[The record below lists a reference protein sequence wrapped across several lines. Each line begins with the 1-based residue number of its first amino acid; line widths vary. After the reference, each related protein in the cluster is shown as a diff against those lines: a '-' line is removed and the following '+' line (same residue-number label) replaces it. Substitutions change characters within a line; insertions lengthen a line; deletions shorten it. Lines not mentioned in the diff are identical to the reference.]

1 MVTPSPPTINTTQS
15 RARFDLIS
23 GGVET
28 YLVLLSFERLILRV
42 LGGDLVGGVVVGV
55 DNVGFGHFGR
65 WKVVVVVVVGMRMKR
80 YELLFASEASGLKFA
95 STKSEDCC
103 CCCCC
108 FLTDWAG
115 WLVALTGWLVTG
127 EETKKRMI
135 GGGRRTR

>member
-1 MVTPSPPTINTTQS
+1 
-15 RARFDLIS
+15 
-23 GGVET
+23 
-28 YLVLLSFERLILRV
+28 
-42 LGGDLVGGVVVGV
+42 
-55 DNVGFGHFGR
+55 
-65 WKVVVVVVVGMRMKR
+65 MKR

-108 FLTDWAG
+108 LTDWAG